1 MTDLHPQTLWS
12 SHQPVHVWQVALE
25 QSDLAEAEAYELLDA
40 HERQRA
46 RMMVNA
52 EERRMFTITHAQ
64 VRQVLAAY
72 VGVPPQALS
81 YRYGAFGKPRLA
93 EPEAARA
100 LAFNIGYAPGVAA
113 VALTLRS
120 DVGIALAWEG
130 DGNPSAQV
138 EAWAW
143 RKANGHGFASSVA
156 AEKFPMPD
164 WFLAWVDLKSG
175 LRVGV
180 VASGQAGE
188 VAVGRWRP
196 HSRALVATAMAPAV
210 AMPAAA
216 AAAAT
221 PQHAIAAA

>member
-1 MTDLHPQTLWS
+1 MTGPYPQALWS
-12 SHQPVHVWQVALE
+12 CHQPVHVWQVALE
-25 QSDLAEAEAYELLDA
+25 QCDLAEAEAYELLDA
-40 HERQRA
+40 HERRRA
-46 RMMVNA
+46 RTMVNA
-52 EERRMFTITHAQ
+52 EERRMYTITHAE
-64 VRQVLAAY
+64 VRQVLAVY

-93 EPEAARA
+93 EPAAARA
-100 LAFNIGYAPGVAA
+100 LSFNIGYAPGVAA

-156 AEKFPMPD
+156 AETFPMPD
-164 WFLAWVDLKSG
+164 WFLAWADLEPG

-188 VAVGRWRP
+188 VAAGRWRT
-196 HSRALVATAMAPAV
+196 HSRAPGATAMATAV
-210 AMPAAA
+210 AIPTA

-221 PQHAIAAA
+221 PQHANAAA